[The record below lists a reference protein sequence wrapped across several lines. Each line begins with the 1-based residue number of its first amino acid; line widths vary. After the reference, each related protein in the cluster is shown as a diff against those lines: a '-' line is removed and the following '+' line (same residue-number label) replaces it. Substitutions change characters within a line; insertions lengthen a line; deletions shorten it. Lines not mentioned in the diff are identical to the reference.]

1 MRRVCVSSGRLDR
14 AVSRI
19 SALCALSLL
28 GSLVFVASPQAA
40 GPERVTIPAL
50 HPDGVALTGFL
61 LRPSG
66 AGVRAPA
73 VVLMHG
79 CGGPVTP
86 SGRIRPRERAWMER
100 LAQTGY
106 ASLLVDSFNPRGV
119 RSTCGTPTK
128 GLSAEEDRPY
138 DAYAALRWLDARG
151 DIDGDRIALLGWSHG
166 GASVLSA
173 AAKENVE
180 RLGGGAGPFRLVVAF
195 YPGCRALARTD
206 YRAGLPLLV
215 HLGEADDWTPVRFC
229 QALARKVRADGGA
242 IRTFLYAGAH
252 HGFDLPS
259 GEVRERRLPSG
270 RVVHSGPDPEARD
283 LAISRTLE
291 ALAVALAR
299 GRR

>member
-1 MRRVCVSSGRLDR
+1 MRRVCVDSAGFNR

-19 SALCALSLL
+19 AAFCALSLL

-50 HPDGVALTGFL
+50 HRDGVALTGFL
-61 LRPSG
+61 QRPAD

-138 DAYAALRWLDARG
+138 DAYAALRWLGARS
-151 DIDGDRIALLGWSHG
+151 DIDGARIALLGWSHG
-166 GASVLSA
+166 GTSVLSA
-173 AAKENVE
+173 ASQENVR
-180 RLGGGAGPFRLVVAF
+180 RLGREAGRFRLVVSF
-195 YPGCRALARTD
+195 YPGCRLLARTD

-215 HLGEADDWTPVRFC
+215 HLGEADDWTPVRPC
-229 QALARKVRADGGA
+229 QTLARKVRADGGA
-242 IRTFLYAGAH
+242 LRTFLYPGAH

-270 RVVHSGPDPEARD
+270 RIVHSGADPEARD

-291 ALAVALAR
+291 ALAVALAPGKR
-299 GRR
+299 